1 MVVEYFA
8 NIFTTL
14 NPSSFDEV
22 LEGMLPTVTGDMN
35 SDLNRPFLAEEVQRA
50 LHQMAPLTTLGPDG
64 MSLIFYKS
72 FWHIVGNDVIMVV
85 LSALNTGVVLESINT
100 TFIALIPKILEP
112 KKVSDFRP
120 INLCNVI
127 YKLIAKVLV
136 NRLKKILPF
145 VVSDTQSAFLSGR
158 LITDNILVAFETLHY
173 LKQKTQG
180 KLGFMALK
188 LDMSKAYDIVEWSF
202 LEKAMLHLG
211 FSERFVKI
219 IMSYVTSVSYSV
231 LLNGEL
237 TDNIKPSRGLRQGD
251 PFSPYLFL
259 ICAIGLQGLLHKAKS
274 EGHLRG
280 VSICRNGPRVSHLFF
295 ADDSVLFCRATEAEC
310 QIILDVLSIYEKG
323 SSQKIN
329 RDKTCIFFTSNTK
342 PELQTRIQQV
352 LVVPAI
358 GQYEKYLGMPAFV
371 GRAKKQSFIYI
382 KERVWKK
389 LQGWKEK
396 ILSQAGREV
405 LIKSVIE
412 AIPTY
417 SMSCFKLPKGLIKD
431 IEVMI

>member
-1 MVVEYFA
+1 MKYFA
-8 NIFTTL
+8 NIFTTS

-22 LEGMLPTVTGDMN
+22 LEGMLPTVTEDMN

-64 MSLIFYKS
+64 MSLIFYIS
-72 FWHIVGNDVIMVV
+72 FWYIVGNDVIMVI

-120 INLCNVI
+120 ISLCNVI

-173 LKQKTQG
+173 LKRKTQG

-188 LDMSKAYDIVEWSF
+188 LDMSKAYNIVEWSF

-237 TDNIKPSRGLRQGD
+237 TDNIKPSRGLCQGD

-352 LVVPAI
+352 LVVLAI

-396 ILSQAGREV
+396 IYHKLVG
-405 LIKSVIE
+405 KS
-412 AIPTY
+412 
-417 SMSCFKLPKGLIKD
+417 LLNQ
-431 IEVMI
+431 

>member
-1 MVVEYFA
+1 MEYFA
-8 NIFTTL
+8 NIFTTS

-22 LEGMLPTVTGDMN
+22 LEGMLPTVTEDMN

-112 KKVSDFRP
+112 KKVSNFRP
-120 INLCNVI
+120 ISLCNVI

-158 LITDNILVAFETLHY
+158 LIADNILVAFETLHY
-173 LKQKTQG
+173 LKRKTQG

-188 LDMSKAYDIVEWSF
+188 LDMSKAYDIVEWFF

-237 TDNIKPSRGLRQGD
+237 TGNIKPSRGLRQGD

-295 ADDSVLFCRATEAEC
+295 ADDNVLFCRAT
-310 QIILDVLSIYEKG
+310 
-323 SSQKIN
+323 
-329 RDKTCIFFTSNTK
+329 
-342 PELQTRIQQV
+342 
-352 LVVPAI
+352 
-358 GQYEKYLGMPAFV
+358 
-371 GRAKKQSFIYI
+371 
-382 KERVWKK
+382 
-389 LQGWKEK
+389 
-396 ILSQAGREV
+396 
-405 LIKSVIE
+405 
-412 AIPTY
+412 
-417 SMSCFKLPKGLIKD
+417 
-431 IEVMI
+431 